1 MSVKTIKTF
10 NKSYDDQKSLA
21 IITLDKETYYNSIK
35 DEKTLVID
43 YKNIDQDLIRHNF
56 NCLLDFEPRKITFR
70 LLENGKVVERII
82 RNIGYGSICRWF
94 FPFSKKQCLY
104 FHFVGE

>member
-1 MSVKTIKTF
+1 MMKKITTF
-10 NKSYDDQKSLA
+10 NKSYDDMKSLA
-21 IITLDKETYYNSIK
+21 IITMDKETYYNSIE

-82 RNIGYGSICRWF
+82 RNIGYGSICHWF
-94 FPFSKKQCLY
+94 FPFSKKQYLY